1 MTKAS
6 GRRAPAAARTNPRWR
21 KTFLVALADT
31 SNVAAAAREAGVT
44 VSAVYRA
51 RRAEPDFARE
61 WQAALA
67 EGYDN
72 LEMELLSRLRMGETP
87 DATDKRTPVKFDNA
101 MAFRLLSAH
110 RDAVGRQRALR
121 DHEDEA
127 TTLASINA
135 KLDMMRAREKA
146 ATRLLAEDRSEARAE
161 KPIGKTAHDAG

>member
-72 LEMELLSRLRMGETP
+72 LEMELLSRLRMGEAP
-87 DATDKRTPVKFDNA
+87 DAEDKRTPVKFDNA

-146 ATRLLAEDRSEARAE
+146 AARLLAEDKAQERAE
-161 KPIGKTAHDAG
+161 KPKGKSAHDAG